1 MKLFLTIYAISFIVN
16 IIIIS
21 VAMAK
26 SKKPNEEEYKKIFQL
41 IWYCI
46 TPIINTIVALLLL
59 MLISV
64 ELLSEKLR
72 GDKNAN

>member
-1 MKLFLTIYAISFIVN
+1 MEILLSELKLFTTPLSDLQ
-16 IIIIS
+16 
-21 VAMAK
+21 
-26 SKKPNEEEYKKIFQL
+26 YKKIFQL
-41 IWYCI
+41 IGYCI